1 MATPLKGVPGDSRPQ
16 DGTTMTPRRISLDSL
31 RAEIDKIDNTMHDLI
46 MRRTAIVEHV
56 RDLKKKSPVK
66 IRPARE
72 ALILY
77 RLLARH
83 RGPFPKR
90 EIARIWR
97 ELIVATLTF
106 EGPFSL
112 AVLGGGD
119 ETGMVELARDQYG
132 CFTPVSRHRSAK
144 SVIDAVRTQKVTLG
158 ILPLP
163 KPGDRDPWL
172 RHLAA
177 ADAPRVICRLPF
189 IGYGSSSSKTLQA
202 LVICPV
208 AQEPTGRDVSYLAIE
223 ARKAAGAGQVRK
235 ALSAARLPLRSL
247 AASGRIHIAEIADFV
262 GADDRRL
269 ETLRRR
275 LGPELR
281 RIIALG
287 GYAEPL
293 TRKELH
299 P

>member
-1 MATPLKGVPGDSRPQ
+1 MGVPEYPRPQ
-16 DGTTMTPRRISLDSL
+16 DGIAMTSRRISLDSL
-31 RAEIDKIDNTMHDLI
+31 RAEIDKIDDTMHDLI
-46 MRRTAIVEHV
+46 MRRTGIVEHV

-72 ALILY
+72 AEILY
-77 RLLARH
+77 RLMARH

-112 AVLGGGD
+112 AVLGAGD
-119 ETGMVELARDQYG
+119 ESGYVELARDQYG
-132 CFTPVSRHRSAK
+132 AFTPVIRHRSAK
-144 SVIDAVRTQKVTLG
+144 RVVDAVRAQKATLG

-163 KPGDRDPWL
+163 RTRDPWL
-172 RHLAA
+172 RHLMGDAA
-177 ADAPRVICRLPF
+177 PKVIARLPF
-189 IGYGSSSSKTLQA
+189 IGHGSSSRKALQA

-223 ARKAAGAGQVRK
+223 AAEKIAPTRLRKAFQ
-235 ALSAARLPLRSL
+235 AACLPVRSL
-247 AASGRIHIAEIADFV
+247 AAWKDKSPRGWLYLTEVGDFV
-262 GADDRRL
+262 GSDDGRRDL
-269 ETLRRR
+269 VLRA
-275 LGPELR
+275 LAPAAT
-281 RIIALG
+281 RIIGLG

-293 TRKELH
+293 TRKELRS
-299 P
+299 

>member
-1 MATPLKGVPGDSRPQ
+1 
-16 DGTTMTPRRISLDSL
+16 MTSRRISLDSL
-31 RAEIDKIDNTMHDLI
+31 RAEIDTIDNTIHDLI

-77 RLLARH
+77 RLMARH

-112 AVLGGGD
+112 AVLGGD
-119 ETGMVELARDQYG
+119 DAAGMVELARDQYG
-132 CFTPVSRHRSAK
+132 CFTPVARHRSAK
-144 SVIDAVRTQKVTLG
+144 SVIEAVRAQKATLG

-163 KPGDRDPWL
+163 RPSDRDPWL
-172 RHLAA
+172 RHLIGN
-177 ADAPRVICRLPF
+177 DAPRVIARLPF
-189 IGYGSSSSKTLQA
+189 IGHGSGSPKALQA

-208 AQEPTGRDVSYLAIE
+208 AQERTGRDVSYLAIE
-223 ARKAAGAGQVRK
+223 AANAIAPDRLRKVLR
-235 ALSAARLPLRSL
+235 AARLPVRSL
-247 AASGRIHIAEIADFV
+247 ATWTGKSSRLYVVEADGFV
-262 GADDRRL
+262 GSGDIRQDAI
-269 ETLRRR
+269 LRG
-275 LGPELR
+275 LAPAAR
-281 RIIALG
+281 RIVALG

-293 TRKELH
+293 TPKDLR